1 MSSVLKN
8 WYGRKFGLD
17 IDEILIKVYRL
28 KKKGG
33 TLK

>member
-1 MSSVLKN
+1 MFF
-8 WYGRKFGLD
+8 GKFGLD